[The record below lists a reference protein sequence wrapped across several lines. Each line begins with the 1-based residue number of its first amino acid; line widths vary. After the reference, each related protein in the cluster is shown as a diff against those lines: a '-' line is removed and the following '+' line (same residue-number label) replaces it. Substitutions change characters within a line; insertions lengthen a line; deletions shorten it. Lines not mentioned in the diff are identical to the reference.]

1 MQNNLN
7 DAPTD
12 VNSPQNLSKVIR
24 VSWIRE
30 ACFVDEFGLNVIN
43 KLSSFIRRLRECPP
57 VIVLVTRIFYRP
69 VKTYLSQ
76 LRLVDKRLKPLLVKQ
91 AKHLKRQLKSDCFR
105 QTLFFSSEN
114 SDSSSRTSEPAKA

>member
-7 DAPTD
+7 EASSD
-12 VNSPQNLSKVIR
+12 SRPQDRLRALIISRYRESSFEDDTEENL
-24 VSWIRE
+24 
-30 ACFVDEFGLNVIN
+30 LN

-57 VIVLVTRIFYRP
+57 EIEPVKRVFYRP

-76 LRLVDKRLKPLLVKQ
+76 LRLVEKRLKPLLVKQ
-91 AKHLKRQLKSDCFR
+91 AKHLKRQLKSDCLR

-114 SDSSSRTSEPAKA
+114 SDSSSPISEPAKA

>member
-7 DAPTD
+7 EASSDSHLQD
-12 VNSPQNLSKVIR
+12 LSKV
-24 VSWIRE
+24 WIITSLRE
-30 ACFVDEFGLNVIN
+30 PSFDDGNGETPLNR
-43 KLSSFIRRLRECPP
+43 LCSFFRRLRECPP
-57 VIVLVTRIFYRP
+57 EIVPVKRVLYRP

-91 AKHLKRQLKSDCFR
+91 AKHLKRQLKSDCLR

-114 SDSSSRTSEPAKA
+114 SDSSSPTSEPAKA

>member
-7 DAPTD
+7 KASSDSHLQD
-12 VNSPQNLSKVIR
+12 LSKLLIITR
-24 VSWIRE
+24 LRKPSFDDGTGE
-30 ACFVDEFGLNVIN
+30 TSLND
-43 KLSSFIRRLRECPP
+43 LCSFFRRLRECPP
-57 VIVLVTRIFYRP
+57 VIVPVKRVLYRP

-91 AKHLKRQLKSDCFR
+91 AKHLKRQLKSDCLR

-114 SDSSSRTSEPAKA
+114 SDSSSPTSEPAKA

>member
-7 DAPTD
+7 EASSDSHFQD
-12 VNSPQNLSKVIR
+12 LSKVLIITR
-24 VSWIRE
+24 LRE
-30 ACFVDEFGLNVIN
+30 PSFDDGTRETSFN
-43 KLSSFIRRLRECPP
+43 KLCSFFRRLRECPP
-57 VIVLVTRIFYRP
+57 VIVWATRIFYRP